1 MQRILSQPV
10 EFNDGPGKLHV
21 FTTGT
26 VSVKRKFKDAQG
38 GEISSKLNFFVD
50 KTFTGELPIWVWL
63 VEHPEG
69 LFLVDT
75 GENAQVSDPHYLDKE
90 NFFLRWMNHSNFK
103 FTVAPDEEV
112 GPQLNRLGFAAE
124 QINKLVMTHM
134 HIDHFDG
141 LRYFEGNEILV
152 HDYEW
157 NHQSFVPRSL
167 YPAWLKPSLF
177 KTGDIQLPGLDTGK
191 ALTKAG
197 DIIMLR
203 TPGHTLGHCSVLLKT
218 KNASYLL
225 AGDTTYDE
233 VQLYSNT
240 IPGAHQNFKHA
251 LQSFNNI
258 KTYARDHKTLYLP
271 SHDPGNIERILKREF
286 LKVG

>member
-26 VSVKRKFKDAQG
+26 VSVKRKFKNAQG
-38 GEISSKLNFFVD
+38 GELGSKLNFFMD
-50 KTFTGELPIWVWL
+50 KTFTDELPIWVWL
-63 VEHPEG
+63 IEHPEG

-75 GENAQVSDPHYLDKE
+75 GENAHVNDPDYFDKE
-90 NFFLRWMNHSNFK
+90 NFFLRWMNHTQFR
-103 FTVAPDEEV
+103 FTVAPEEEV
-112 GPQLNRLGFAAE
+112 GPQLNRMGFTTS
-124 QINKLVMTHM
+124 QINKVILTHM

-141 LRYFEGNEILV
+141 LRYFEGNEILL

-157 NHQSFVPRSL
+157 SHQSFPLTSL
-167 YPAWLKPSLF
+167 YPTWFKPNLF
-177 KTGDIQLPGLDTGK
+177 KTGDVQLPGLSTGK

-197 DIIMLR
+197 DILMLP

-218 KNASYLL
+218 KAGSYLL

-233 VQLYSNT
+233 AQLYNNT
-240 IPGAHQNFKHA
+240 IPGAHNNFKLA
-251 LQSFNNI
+251 MQSFNNV
-258 KTYARDHKTLYLP
+258 KTYARAHPTIYLP
-271 SHDPGNIERILKREF
+271 SHDPGNIDRILKSDF
-286 LKVG
+286 LRVR